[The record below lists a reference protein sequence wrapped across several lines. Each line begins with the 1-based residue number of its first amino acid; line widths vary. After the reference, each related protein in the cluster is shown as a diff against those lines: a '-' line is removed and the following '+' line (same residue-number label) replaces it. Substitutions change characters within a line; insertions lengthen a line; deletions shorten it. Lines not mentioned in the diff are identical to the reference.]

1 MDKKKYKSEEE
12 KDKPKYDAARDNEEK
27 AYLKEQ
33 ELLKY
38 KNGKLSEADKLILSR
53 LFEKAAQ
60 SHLGTE
66 NPIENQIVKALGLY
80 QRAEMYSPY
89 KNVKD
94 RLGKNIER
102 LQVLKLSH
110 KQNLEQRLKGNIP
123 AILSIAF
130 LTSALFFTSSS
141 LTGNVVLGF
150 GENNLRFIGSGF
162 FIAGLICAFVFLKK
176 KKFFSKVL

>member
-1 MDKKKYKSEEE
+1 M
-12 KDKPKYDAARDNEEK
+12 DKPKYDAARDNEEK

-33 ELLKY
+33 ELLGS
-38 KNGKLSEADKLILSR
+38 KNGELSNADRLILSR

-66 NPIENQIVKALGLY
+66 NPIENQAVKAIGLY

-89 KNVKD
+89 QNVKD
-94 RLGKNIER
+94 IIGKNIEK
-102 LQVLKLSH
+102 LQIIKLSH
-110 KQNLEQRLKGNIP
+110 KQNLEQKLGKNIP

-162 FIAGLICAFVFLKK
+162 FIAGLICAFIFLKERRKNK
-176 KKFFSKVL
+176 KK

>member
-1 MDKKKYKSEEE
+1 M
-12 KDKPKYDAARDNEEK
+12 DKPKYDNARDNEEK
-27 AYLKEQ
+27 AYLREQ
-33 ELLKY
+33 DLLRS
-38 KNGKLSEADKLILSR
+38 KNGELSSADKLILSR

-66 NPIENQIVKALGLY
+66 NPIENQIVKAIGLY

-89 KNVKD
+89 QNVKA
-94 RLGKNIER
+94 RIGKNIEK
-102 LQVLKLSH
+102 LQILKLSH
-110 KQNLEQRLKGNIP
+110 KQSLEKKLTGNIP

-150 GENNLRFIGSGF
+150 GENNLRFIGTGF
-162 FIAGLICAFVFLKK
+162 FIAGLICAFVFLKGKMKNK
-176 KKFFSKVL
+176 KKKSKK